1 MATSTMLT
9 CKVSVERFD
18 KEFIHQVKACQQ
30 VWASTVKSFEI
41 AFKSLAPNP
50 PNQEALNTLESTLFI
65 TRASELN
72 IACFKQNRFEPK
84 ERDIQSMSSRVFIKK
99 QILIVF
105 LGLNKFDLNGYNI

>member
-41 AFKSLAPNP
+41 AFKVRPNP
-50 PNQEALNTLESTLFI
+50 PNQEALNTLE
-65 TRASELN
+65 
-72 IACFKQNRFEPK
+72 
-84 ERDIQSMSSRVFIKK
+84 
-99 QILIVF
+99 
-105 LGLNKFDLNGYNI
+105 